1 MLEEVKVAVQAERE
15 NLSKQ
20 QAELSKDKSQ
30 LEQYKKIKE
39 DENLALK
46 KELDEF
52 TFQNKELLMKY
63 ENAQIR
69 YTKLDTDH
77 KTNLKKTE
85 EISVENQDLKQNVER
100 VQKEAI
106 QYEESLKRE
115 CEDARVEVDDLSD
128 LIKTKDHMLEDQNIV
143 IANMK
148 EKQKEKDEEIKQLA
162 ESKNKYR
169 DFYDEKLQ

>member
-63 ENAQIR
+63 ENA
-69 YTKLDTDH
+69 
-77 KTNLKKTE
+77 
-85 EISVENQDLKQNVER
+85 
-100 VQKEAI
+100 
-106 QYEESLKRE
+106 
-115 CEDARVEVDDLSD
+115 
-128 LIKTKDHMLEDQNIV
+128 
-143 IANMK
+143 
-148 EKQKEKDEEIKQLA
+148 
-162 ESKNKYR
+162 
-169 DFYDEKLQ
+169 